1 MWDCVGHAVYSVL
14 LVGISDRV
22 RGLIWS
28 PLKGTGNLSS
38 TGPLYAATETLILPS
53 CSHGTVKWSKGL
65 PRCKSDAMTAQHR
78 AFLLSDEKKN
88 PPHSRIEGMTEMWLG
103 TYRCF
108 FFCHYFCW
116 NDSLLLCSWRNITH
130 YRGQLWFCF
139 IFKYILHHPPTHS
152 AAFLKERHTPTWEDR
167 TPTISRASCSS
178 TRGLTALWIV
188 MAASPELRNWC
199 RVHFLEKLVGS
210 RWRLAVWYWFL
221 LHAKVKEI
229 QCQWCYCKFYESGD
243 LEKPITTYWL
253 YFFNICARQSL
264 WVTTGEGLLHIWA
277 HHSLS
282 MLMWRQSKLSS
293 SHSATL

>member
-1 MWDCVGHAVYSVL
+1 MISAQGHGQS
-14 LVGISDRV
+14 LVHGAFV
-22 RGLIWS
+22 
-28 PLKGTGNLSS
+28 
-38 TGPLYAATETLILPS
+38 
-53 CSHGTVKWSKGL
+53 CSHRDTDPAKLLPWHSEVKQGL
-65 PRCKSDAMTAQHR
+65 APVQVWCHDCTAQS
-78 AFLLSDEKKN
+78 FSVVWWKKKT